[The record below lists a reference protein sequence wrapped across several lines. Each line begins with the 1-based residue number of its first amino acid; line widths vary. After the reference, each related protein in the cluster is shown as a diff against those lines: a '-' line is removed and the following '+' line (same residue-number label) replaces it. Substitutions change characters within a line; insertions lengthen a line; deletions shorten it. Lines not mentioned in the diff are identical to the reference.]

1 MLSSSSRSVVALV
14 AVVAV
19 LGTAAVASARQVEAI
34 ALREGSELVFAEVAD
49 GAALLGAEDDYTR
62 HASPFDRQAK
72 VRTAGP
78 VSDGEFR
85 AFAARA
91 VLPWT
96 DAERRA
102 IAEAAA
108 RLAPRLEAFG
118 VPVPPRVILVKT
130 SGDEE
135 GNAAYTRGTA
145 IMLPRRMLSGGGAG
159 LERLLCHELFH
170 VVSRSAPGLRR
181 RLYASI
187 GFEPCGDV
195 LLPPDLRDLRLT
207 NPDAPAFD
215 HCIRVTCDGEA
226 RWMVPVLYASG
237 PYDAKAGKP
246 FFASMVFRL
255 MAVERRDEPDGSA
268 AAEPWLDGDGRA
280 LFRAPDEVAGFFEQT
295 GRNTSYLIHP
305 EEIMADNFVHL
316 VVGPPTAGVPLPTP
330 GVVAAMER
338 ILAEGAEEPARRDT
352 PSVD

>member
-1 MLSSSSRSVVALV
+1 MRPSSRRSVFALAAVVALLATR
-14 AVVAV
+14 AVC
-19 LGTAAVASARQVEAI
+19 ARQAEGI
-34 ALREGSELVFAEVAD
+34 ALREGSVLAFAEVAE
-49 GAALLGAEDDYTR
+49 GAALLGAEDEYTR

-72 VRTAGP
+72 VRAAGP
-78 VSDGEFR
+78 VSDAEFR

-96 DAERRA
+96 DAERGA

-108 RLAPRLEAFG
+108 ALAPRLAELR
-118 VPVPPRVILVKT
+118 VPLPPRVVLVKT

-135 GNAAYTRGTA
+135 GGAAYTRGTA
-145 IMLPRRMLSGGGAG
+145 IMLPRRMLGGGGAA

-170 VVSRSAPGLRR
+170 VVSRNAPGLRR

-195 LLPPDLRDLRLT
+195 LLPEDLRGLRLT

-215 HCIRVTCDGEA
+215 HAIGVTCDGER
-226 RWMVPVLYASG
+226 RWMVPVLFASG
-237 PYDAKAGKP
+237 PYDAKGGKP

-255 MAVERRDEPDGSA
+255 MAVERRGDADGTA
-268 AAEPWLDGDGRA
+268 AAEPWLDGDGRP
-280 LFRAPDEVAGFFEQT
+280 LLRSPDEVAGFFEQT

-316 VVGPPTAGVPLPTP
+316 VVGPPKPGVPLPTP
-330 GVVAAMER
+330 AVVEAMER
-338 ILAEGAEEPARRDT
+338 ILVEGGGEPARDVA

>member
-1 MLSSSSRSVVALV
+1 MHSSPCRSVVALV

-19 LGTAAVASARQVEAI
+19 LGAGGRVSARQAEGI
-34 ALREGSELVFAEVAD
+34 ALRAGSELVFADVAE

-72 VRTAGP
+72 VRRAGP
-78 VSDGEFR
+78 VSDEEFR

-96 DAERRA
+96 DAERQA
-102 IAEAAA
+102 LADAAT
-108 RLAPRLEAFG
+108 RLAPRLETLR
-118 VPVPPRVILVKT
+118 VPVPPRVVVVKT

-145 IMLPRRMLSGGGAG
+145 IMLPRRMLSGGPAA

-170 VVSRSAPGLRR
+170 VVSRSAPALRR

-195 LLPPDLRDLRLT
+195 VLPPHLRALRLT

-215 HCIRVTCDGEA
+215 HAISVNCDGER
-226 RWMVPVLYASG
+226 RWMVPVLFASG
-237 PYDAKAGKP
+237 PYDAKAGMP

-255 MAVERRDEPDGSA
+255 MAVERRGQPDGTFVA
-268 AAEPWLDGDGRA
+268 DPWLDAGGRP
-280 LFRAPDEVAGFFEQT
+280 LLRSPDEVAGFFEQT
-295 GRNTSYLIHP
+295 GRNTAYLIHP

-316 VVGPPTAGVPLPTP
+316 VVGPPKAGVPLPTP
-330 GVVAAMER
+330 AIVEGMER
-338 ILAEGAEEPARRDT
+338 ILAEHADETARDVT
-352 PSVD
+352 PSGD